1 MICAPENGRSCAEDW
16 RQPRREDL
24 QVDPFGAHLDLLDQ
38 GCKQRTHLRRRQ
50 RRPAT
55 RDLGGA
61 INQVLLTGRVQPKL
75 LGSFKD
81 AVRLRE
87 KLANSIGDELLD
99 LQGGT
104 RSPPGDPARACVI
117 SGSET
122 EYR

>member
-1 MICAPENGRSCAEDW
+1 VELRHATAPQFLEA
-16 RQPRREDL
+16 
-24 QVDPFGAHLDLLDQ
+24 VGA
-38 GCKQRTHLRRRQ
+38 
-50 RRPAT
+50 
-55 RDLGGA
+55 
-61 INQVLLTGRVQPKL
+61 VL